1 MTQRFLGVVVASLIC
16 LMGSSAY
23 AADQD
28 GDGKAIGQ
36 ALSDMK
42 TIYGTDGVIDDIAKH
57 DGQNLDKVT
66 APREKPATDT
76 KEKSWW
82 QFWK

>member
-1 MTQRFLGVVVASLIC
+1 
-16 LMGSSAY
+16 
-23 AADQD
+23 
-28 GDGKAIGQ
+28 
-36 ALSDMK
+36 MK